1 MILAKVM
8 FLRKSYQA
16 QKGTTRDFFRICERL
31 IKDGLLHFKC
41 MHSEL
46 ASFAFSHA
54 NMQNGFSLFKQSKLS
69 FEVISWCSGCLLGF
83 LSVKISLEF
92 SELVY

>member
-1 MILAKVM
+1 VILAKVI
-8 FLRKSYQA
+8 FQEIYIRLK
-16 QKGTTRDFFRICERL
+16 KGLQGIFSIV
-31 IKDGLLHFKC
+31 KGLSKMAFLHFKC

-69 FEVISWCSGCLLGF
+69 FEVISWCSGCLSGF
-83 LSVKISLEF
+83 IGVRISLEF
-92 SELVY
+92 PQLVC